1 MTFSLTQ
8 QPSTA
13 YFRYATLLSEE
24 IEEGSGMAGK
34 YDSPLKRLVE
44 DHPQDFVDWL
54 TQQARFKRI
63 LKTDFLSCH

>member
-1 MTFSLTQ
+1 
-8 QPSTA
+8 
-13 YFRYATLLSEE
+13 
-24 IEEGSGMAGK
+24 MAGK

-63 LKTDFLSCH
+63 LKTDFLSYH